1 MLSKRVNRNGIVA
14 NADVEV
20 TVALYENIDKFNKA
34 FSDIIKAYP
43 LKEIL
48 IDASVDYW
56 LHYPRQG
63 KAMELDTRLKNK
75 KILKVLRQED
85 DKRIGLQVLLL
96 DDNTCLVGAPY
107 CSDDMK
113 IIFNK

>member
-20 TVALYENIDKFNKA
+20 TVALYENMDKFNKA
-34 FSDIIKAYP
+34 FSDIIK
-43 LKEIL
+43 L
-48 IDASVDYW
+48 IDASMDYW

-85 DKRIGLQVLLL
+85 DKKIGLQVLLL

-113 IIFNK
+113 IVFNK